1 MSDGYRIADEP
12 SPGAL
17 SQVAVN
23 PLWPLLAVMLG
34 GTWIAWPWFALN
46 SFAFGSTTKLRELL
60 WVGGGFLGSAAMV
73 FGILSA
79 VAGGGLDTEGLLFRY
94 ILVGLVVWKLWI
106 SYRLYLMQA
115 RTFQIYEYF
124 DGVARSGWIPMLLAF
139 YVSPKVLGALPGIF
153 NLILR

>member
-46 SFAFGSTTKLRELL
+46 TLAVGSTTKLRELL
-60 WVGGGFLGSAAMV
+60 WVGGGFVGSAALV
-73 FGILSA
+73 FGILAS
-79 VAGGGLDTEGLLFRY
+79 VAGGHLDAEGLVFQY
-94 ILVGLVVWKLWI
+94 VLVGLVVWKLWV
-106 SYRLYLMQA
+106 SYRLYLLQT
-115 RTFQIYEYF
+115 RTFHIYEYF
-124 DGVARSGWIPMLLAF
+124 DGAVRSGWIPMLVAF
-139 YVSPKVLGALPGIF
+139 YLTPKVLGALPGVF
-153 NLILR
+153 RLILR